1 MTIDSASVKR
11 RKHGEGPGPPGRRL
25 IRMSA
30 PEAVEPPDDHPVRK
44 RRYASASLSP
54 RGHNACP
61 VRHIR
66 PRPLICDGFV
76 MATLSA
82 ALIAQPS
89 CRGGSGR
96 GLQRKNKK

>member
-1 MTIDSASVKR
+1 MQIDSASVKR
-11 RKHGEGPGPPGRRL
+11 RKHGEGPGAPGRRL

-30 PEAVEPPDDHPVRK
+30 PEAVDPPHDHPVRK

-76 MATLSA
+76 MATLRRP
-82 ALIAQPS
+82 LIAGPS
-89 CRGGSGR
+89 VAGESGR
-96 GLQRKNKK
+96 GKQGKQK